1 MYENMSSDMLEQR
14 MLARMPT
21 DIDKREGSIAYDA
34 TAPAALELAEAYI
47 MAQVIL
53 NQTFANTADR
63 QFLILRA
70 AEFGIAP
77 YDATYAEVQGEF
89 NRSVDIGARFSYN
102 ELYFQVVSVINASA
116 FTYKLRCE
124 TAGIVG
130 NSCVGTIIPVS
141 TISGLTRAE
150 ITKVLVPGEEE
161 EDTETFR
168 KRFFAAI
175 KSQAFGGNGSD
186 YREKALA
193 IDGVGGVK
201 VYRCWNGGGTVLLVI
216 LASDY
221 SIPTGALISEV
232 QETFDPAPQGGGYGL
247 APIGH
252 IVTTQAAQSVAINVT
267 MAVQVKSGYEFADL
281 LSSVKTVVG
290 KYLTD
295 LRAEWCEQDD
305 RDNLYIR
312 TSVIISDILGLTGI
326 TDVSGVTVNG
336 EPVRLVLAP
345 KQVPVLGEVT
355 LKAGG

>member
-1 MYENMSSDMLEQR
+1 MYEELSSDTLEQR

-34 TAPAALELAEAYI
+34 TAPAAIELAEAYI

-53 NQTFANTADR
+53 KQTFANTADR
-63 QFLILRA
+63 EYLILRA

-89 NRSVDIGARFSYN
+89 NRSVNIGARFSYN
-102 ELYFQVVSVINASA
+102 ELYFQVVSVINAST

-141 TISGLTRAE
+141 TISGLTKAE

-168 KRFFAAI
+168 KRFFATI
-175 KSQAFGGNGSD
+175 KSQAFGGNGAD

-221 SIPTGALISEV
+221 SIPTDALISEV
-232 QETFDPAPQGGGYGL
+232 QEIFDPSPQGKGYGL

-252 IVTTQAAQSVAINVT
+252 IVTTQAAQSVAINVALT
-267 MAVQVKSGYEFADL
+267 LQVKSGYEARDL
-281 LSSVKTVVG
+281 LSTVKQTIDA
-290 KYLTD
+290 YLAE
-295 LRAEWCEQDD
+295 LRASWCEQDD
-305 RDNLYIR
+305 RDCLYIR
-312 TSVIISDILGLTGI
+312 TSVIISDLLKLTGI
-326 TDVSGVTVNG
+326 VDVSGVTVNG
-336 EPVRLVLAP
+336 ESVRLALET
-345 KQVPVLGEVT
+345 KQVPVLGTVT
-355 LKAGG
+355 LNAG